1 MMYKLAILKGDKE
14 SSSVIDRALG
24 IIKSSVNDSTAF
36 EVTELPFGVNAVLSF
51 NEPLPNQTLREL
63 KNYDGIL
70 VGALNQEVGTDSLL
84 SVQESLVALRKYLNI
99 TLACKAVQIS
109 DNNVDASPLKNQIVR
124 DTDFI
129 IVQSAKRANDHV
141 DGNISVDDFAQDTI
155 TYEQREV
162 EQVITAGVERAMNG
176 KRAVTVVTPFD
187 SFYTSKIW
195 ALTAEKIAK
204 IYPDVVVNYVSLS
217 CVISTI
223 IQQPTSLDV
232 VVAPKWVDQILNEES
247 QKITGLPETVPVSMK
262 NNSGQMLYQ
271 LPQINVDD
279 KNLMMAVGEDTAKLI
294 LKECFKHYD
303 NLQKIGV

>member
-162 EQVITAGVERAMNG
+162 EQVITAGFERAMNR
-176 KRAVTVVTPFD
+176 KRAVTIVTPFD

-279 KNLMMAVGEDTAKLI
+279 KNLMMTAGEGTAKLI

>member
-1 MMYKLAILKGDKE
+1 MYKLAILKGDKE

-162 EQVITAGVERAMNG
+162 EQVITAGFERAMNR
-176 KRAVTVVTPFD
+176 KRAVTIVTPFD

-279 KNLMMAVGEDTAKLI
+279 KNLMMTAGEGTAKLI
-294 LKECFKHYD
+294 LKECFNHYD

>member
-162 EQVITAGVERAMNG
+162 EQVITAGFERAMNR
-176 KRAVTVVTPFD
+176 KRAVTIVTPFD

-204 IYPDVVVNYVSLS
+204 IYPDVIVNYVSLS

-279 KNLMMAVGEDTAKLI
+279 KDLMMAVGEDTAKLI
-294 LKECFKHYD
+294 LKECFNHYD
-303 NLQKIGV
+303 NL

>member
-51 NEPLPNQTLREL
+51 NEPLPNPTLREL

-99 TLACKAVQIS
+99 TLACKVVQIS

-141 DGNISVDDFAQDTI
+141 DGNISIDDFAQDTI

-162 EQVITAGVERAMNG
+162 EQVITAGFERAMNR

-204 IYPDVVVNYVSLS
+204 IYPDVIVNYVSLS

-279 KNLMMAVGEDTAKLI
+279 KNLMMTAGEGTAKLI

>member
-1 MMYKLAILKGDKE
+1 MMYKLAILKGNKE

-155 TYEQREV
+155 TYEQCEV
-162 EQVITAGVERAMNG
+162 EQVITAGFERVMNR
-176 KRAVTVVTPFD
+176 KRAVTIVTPFD

-279 KNLMMAVGEDTAKLI
+279 KNLMMTAGEGTAKLI

>member
-1 MMYKLAILKGDKE
+1 MYKLAILKGDKE

-51 NEPLPNQTLREL
+51 NEPLPNQTLREW

-162 EQVITAGVERAMNG
+162 EQVITVGFERAMNR

-204 IYPDVVVNYVSLS
+204 IYPDVIVNYVSLS

-247 QKITGLPETVPVSMK
+247 QKITDLPETVPVSMK
-262 NNSGQMLYQ
+262 NNNGQMLYQ

-279 KNLMMAVGEDTAKLI
+279 KNLMMTAGEGTANLI

-303 NLQKIGV
+303 NLQKIAL

>member
-1 MMYKLAILKGDKE
+1 MYKLAILKGDKE

-99 TLACKAVQIS
+99 TLAFKAVQIS
-109 DNNVDASPLKNQIVR
+109 DNNVDVSPLKNQIVR
-124 DTDFI
+124 DTDFV

-162 EQVITAGVERAMNG
+162 EQVITAGFERAMNR
-176 KRAVTVVTPFD
+176 KRAVTIVTPFD

-232 VVAPKWVDQILNEES
+232 VLLLN
-247 QKITGLPETVPVSMK
+247 GLTR
-262 NNSGQMLYQ
+262 
-271 LPQINVDD
+271 
-279 KNLMMAVGEDTAKLI
+279 
-294 LKECFKHYD
+294 F
-303 NLQKIGV
+303 

>member
-1 MMYKLAILKGDKE
+1 MYKLAILKGDKE

-162 EQVITAGVERAMNG
+162 EQVITAGFERAMNR
-176 KRAVTVVTPFD
+176 KRAVTIVTPFD

-195 ALTAEKIAK
+195 ELTAEKIAK

-262 NNSGQMLYQ
+262 NNNGQMLYQ

-294 LKECFKHYD
+294 LKECFNHYD

>member
-1 MMYKLAILKGDKE
+1 MYKLAILKGDKE

-162 EQVITAGVERAMNG
+162 EQVITAGFERAMNR
-176 KRAVTVVTPFD
+176 KRAVTIVTPFD

-204 IYPDVVVNYVSLS
+204 IYPNVVVNYVSLS

-279 KNLMMAVGEDTAKLI
+279 KNLMMTAGEGTAKLI
-294 LKECFKHYD
+294 FKECFKHYD

>member
-1 MMYKLAILKGDKE
+1 MYKLAILKGDKE

-24 IIKSSVNDSTAF
+24 IIKSSVNDLTAF

-51 NEPLPNQTLREL
+51 NEPLPNQTLREF

-129 IVQSAKRANDHV
+129 IVQSAKRDNDHV

-162 EQVITAGVERAMNG
+162 EQVITAGFERAMNR

-204 IYPDVVVNYVSLS
+204 IYPDVIVNYVSLS

-262 NNSGQMLYQ
+262 NNNGQMLYQ

-279 KNLMMAVGEDTAKLI
+279 KNLMMTAGEGTAKLI

>member
-1 MMYKLAILKGDKE
+1 MYKLAILKGDKE

-162 EQVITAGVERAMNG
+162 EQVITVGFERAMNR

-279 KNLMMAVGEDTAKLI
+279 KNLMMTAGEGTAKLI
-294 LKECFKHYD
+294 FKECFKHYD

>member
-1 MMYKLAILKGDKE
+1 MYKLAILKGDKE

-70 VGALNQEVGTDSLL
+70 VGTLNQEVGTDSLL

-99 TLACKAVQIS
+99 TLAFKVVQIS

-162 EQVITAGVERAMNG
+162 EQVITAGFERAMNR
-176 KRAVTVVTPFD
+176 KRAVTIVTPFD

-232 VVAPKWVDQILNEES
+232 VVAPKWVDQVLNEES

>member
-1 MMYKLAILKGDKE
+1 MYKLAILKGDKE

-162 EQVITAGVERAMNG
+162 EQVITAGFERAMNR
-176 KRAVTVVTPFD
+176 KRAVTIVIPFD

-279 KNLMMAVGEDTAKLI
+279 KNLMMTAGEGTAKLI
-294 LKECFKHYD
+294 FKECFKHYD

>member
-24 IIKSSVNDSTAF
+24 IIKSSVNGSTAF

-162 EQVITAGVERAMNG
+162 EQVITAGFERAMNR
-176 KRAVTVVTPFD
+176 KRAVTIVTPFG

>member
-1 MMYKLAILKGDKE
+1 MYKLAILKGDKE

-162 EQVITAGVERAMNG
+162 EQVITAGFERAMNR
-176 KRAVTVVTPFD
+176 KRAVTIVTPFN

-294 LKECFKHYD
+294 LKECFNHYD

>member
-155 TYEQREV
+155 TYEQCEV
-162 EQVITAGVERAMNG
+162 EQVITAGFERAMNR

-279 KNLMMAVGEDTAKLI
+279 KNLMMTAGEGTAKLI

>member
-1 MMYKLAILKGDKE
+1 MYKLAILKGDKE

-51 NEPLPNQTLREL
+51 HEPLPNQTLREL

-162 EQVITAGVERAMNG
+162 EQVITAGFERAMNR
-176 KRAVTVVTPFD
+176 KKVVTIVTPFD

-279 KNLMMAVGEDTAKLI
+279 KNLMMTAGEGTAKLI

>member
-1 MMYKLAILKGDKE
+1 MYKLAILKGDKE

-51 NEPLPNQTLREL
+51 HEPLPNQTLREL

-162 EQVITAGVERAMNG
+162 EQVITAGFERAMNR
-176 KRAVTVVTPFD
+176 KRAVTIVTPFD

-279 KNLMMAVGEDTAKLI
+279 KNLMMTVGEGTAKLI

>member
-1 MMYKLAILKGDKE
+1 MYKLAILKGDKE

-109 DNNVDASPLKNQIVR
+109 DNNVDASPLKNQIAR

-162 EQVITAGVERAMNG
+162 EQVITAGFERAMNR

-204 IYPDVVVNYVSLS
+204 IYSDVVVNYVSLS
-217 CVISTI
+217 RVISTI
-223 IQQPTSLDV
+223 IQQPASLDV

-247 QKITGLPETVPVSMK
+247 QKITGLPDTVPLSMK
-262 NNSGQMLYQ
+262 NNRGQMLYQ
-271 LPQINVDD
+271 LPQINIDD
-279 KNLMMAVGEDTAKLI
+279 KDLMMATGEGTAKII
-294 LKECFKHYD
+294 LKECFNHYD
-303 NLQKIGV
+303 NL

>member
-1 MMYKLAILKGDKE
+1 MYKLAILKGDKE

-24 IIKSSVNDSTAF
+24 IIKSSVNGSTAF

-162 EQVITAGVERAMNG
+162 EQVITAGFERAMNR
-176 KRAVTVVTPFD
+176 KRAVTIVTPFD

-223 IQQPTSLDV
+223 IQQPTTLDV

-279 KNLMMAVGEDTAKLI
+279 KNLMMTAGEGTAKLI

>member
-1 MMYKLAILKGDKE
+1 MYKLAILKGDKE

-24 IIKSSVNDSTAF
+24 IIKSSVNGSTAF

-162 EQVITAGVERAMNG
+162 EQVITAGFERAMNR

-232 VVAPKWVDQILNEES
+232 VVAPKWVDQVLNEES

-303 NLQKIGV
+303 NLEKIGV

>member
-1 MMYKLAILKGDKE
+1 MYKLAILKGDKE

-51 NEPLPNQTLREL
+51 HEPLPNQTLREL

-162 EQVITAGVERAMNG
+162 EQVITAGFERAMNR
-176 KRAVTVVTPFD
+176 KRAVTIVTPFD

-195 ALTAEKIAK
+195 ALTAEKIVK

-279 KNLMMAVGEDTAKLI
+279 KNLMMTAGEGTAKLI

>member
-14 SSSVIDRALG
+14 SSSVIDIALG

-51 NEPLPNQTLREL
+51 HEPLPNQTLREL

-99 TLACKAVQIS
+99 TLAFKAVQIS
-109 DNNVDASPLKNQIVR
+109 DNNVDVSPLKNQIVR
-124 DTDFI
+124 DTDFV

-155 TYEQREV
+155 TCEQREV
-162 EQVITAGVERAMNG
+162 EQVITAGFERAMNR
-176 KRAVTVVTPFD
+176 KRAVTIVTPFD

-279 KNLMMAVGEDTAKLI
+279 KDLMMAVGEDTAKLI
-294 LKECFKHYD
+294 LKECFNHYD
-303 NLQKIGV
+303 NL

>member
-1 MMYKLAILKGDKE
+1 M
-14 SSSVIDRALG
+14 
-24 IIKSSVNDSTAF
+24 
-36 EVTELPFGVNAVLSF
+36 TELPFGVNAVLSF

-162 EQVITAGVERAMNG
+162 EQFITAGFERAMNR

-232 VVAPKWVDQILNEES
+232 VVAPKWVDQVLNEES

>member
-162 EQVITAGVERAMNG
+162 EQVITAGFERAMNR
-176 KRAVTVVTPFD
+176 KRAVTIVTPFD

-217 CVISTI
+217 CVISTV

>member
-1 MMYKLAILKGDKE
+1 MAYKLAILKGDKE
-14 SSSVIDRALG
+14 SSSVIDRALD
-24 IIKSSVNDSTAF
+24 IIKSTVNDSIAF

-63 KNYDGIL
+63 KNYDAIL

-84 SVQESLVALRKYLNI
+84 SVQESLVALRRYLNI
-99 TLACKAVQIS
+99 TLAFKAVQIS
-109 DNNVDASPLKNQIVR
+109 DNNVGASPLKDQIIR
-124 DTDFI
+124 DTDFV
-129 IVQSAKRANDHV
+129 IVQSAKRADDHV

-162 EQVITAGVERAMNG
+162 EQVIMAGFERAMNR
-176 KRAVTVVTPFD
+176 KKTVTIVTPFD

-217 CVISTI
+217 RMISTI
-223 IQQPTSLDV
+223 IQQPASLDV

-247 QKITGLPETVPVSMK
+247 QKITGLPETVPLSMK
-262 NNSGQMLYQ
+262 NNRGQMLYQ
-271 LPQINVDD
+271 LPQINIDD
-279 KNLMMAVGEDTAKLI
+279 KDLMIATGEGTAKLI
-294 LKECFKHYD
+294 LKECFNHYD
-303 NLQKIGV
+303 NL

>member
-1 MMYKLAILKGDKE
+1 MYKLAILKGDKE

-162 EQVITAGVERAMNG
+162 EQVITAGFERAMNR

-279 KNLMMAVGEDTAKLI
+279 KNLMMTAGEGTAKLI

>member
-24 IIKSSVNDSTAF
+24 IIKSSVNDSTTF

-162 EQVITAGVERAMNG
+162 EQVITAGFERAMNR

-232 VVAPKWVDQILNEES
+232 VVAPKWVDQVLNEES

>member
-36 EVTELPFGVNAVLSF
+36 EVTELPFGVKAVLSF

-109 DNNVDASPLKNQIVR
+109 DNNVDASPLKNQVVR

-162 EQVITAGVERAMNG
+162 EQVITAGFERAMNR
-176 KRAVTVVTPFD
+176 KRAVTIVTPFD

>member
-1 MMYKLAILKGDKE
+1 MYKLAILKGDKE

-162 EQVITAGVERAMNG
+162 EQVITAGFERAMNR
-176 KRAVTVVTPFD
+176 KRAVTIVTPFD

-217 CVISTI
+217 CVISTV

-232 VVAPKWVDQILNEES
+232 VVAPKWVDQVLNEES

>member
-129 IVQSAKRANDHV
+129 IVQSAKRANDQV

-155 TYEQREV
+155 TYEQCEV
-162 EQVITAGVERAMNG
+162 EQVITAGFERAMNR
-176 KRAVTVVTPFD
+176 KRAVTIVTPFD

-204 IYPDVVVNYVSLS
+204 IYP
-217 CVISTI
+217 
-223 IQQPTSLDV
+223 DV

-279 KNLMMAVGEDTAKLI
+279 KNLMMTAGEGTAKLI

>member
-24 IIKSSVNDSTAF
+24 IIKSSVNGSTAF

-162 EQVITAGVERAMNG
+162 EQVITAGFERAMNR

-262 NNSGQMLYQ
+262 NNNGQMLYQ

-279 KNLMMAVGEDTAKLI
+279 KNLMMTAGEGTAKLI

>member
-1 MMYKLAILKGDKE
+1 MYKLAILKGDKE

-162 EQVITAGVERAMNG
+162 EQVITAGFERAMNR

-204 IYPDVVVNYVSLS
+204 IYPDVIVNYVSLS

-262 NNSGQMLYQ
+262 NNNGQMLYQ

-279 KNLMMAVGEDTAKLI
+279 KNLMMTAGEGTANLI

>member
-109 DNNVDASPLKNQIVR
+109 DNNVDTSPLKNQIVR

-162 EQVITAGVERAMNG
+162 EQVITVGFERAMNR

-217 CVISTI
+217 CVISTV

-294 LKECFKHYD
+294 LKECFNHYD

>member
-1 MMYKLAILKGDKE
+1 MYKLAILKSDKE

-99 TLACKAVQIS
+99 TLACKAGQIS

-162 EQVITAGVERAMNG
+162 EQVITAGFERAMNR
-176 KRAVTVVTPFD
+176 KRAVIVVTPFD

-204 IYPDVVVNYVSLS
+204 IYPDVIVNYVSLS

-262 NNSGQMLYQ
+262 NNNGQMLYQ

-279 KNLMMAVGEDTAKLI
+279 KNLMMTVGEGTAKLI